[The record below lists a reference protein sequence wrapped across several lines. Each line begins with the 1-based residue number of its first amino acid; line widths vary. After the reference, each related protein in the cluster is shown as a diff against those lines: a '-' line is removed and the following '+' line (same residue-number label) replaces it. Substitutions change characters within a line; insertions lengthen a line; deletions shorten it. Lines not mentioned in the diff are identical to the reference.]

1 MPKINLDYDLK
12 DAQDSF
18 EAIPSDQYEAKILE
32 AELTKSK
39 NTGKDMIKFT
49 WLITSGEYEGRQLF
63 DNVVTDLQ
71 WKVKQY
77 ANLID
82 LESGSTLDTG
92 DFKGIEAI
100 LDVRRLEAG
109 EKGGMDDAP
118 SNNIKK
124 IIKE

>member
-1 MPKINLDYDLK
+1 MPKVNLDYDLK

-39 NTGKDMIKFT
+39 NTGKDMLKFT

-82 LESGSTLDTG
+82 MESGQTLDTS
-92 DFKGIEAI
+92 DFKGVEAI
-100 LDVRRLEAG
+100 LDVRRLEPG
-109 EKGGMDDAP
+109 EKGGMEDAP